1 MIGSTHYQQNNTKSD
16 QCEKLGKFF
25 YTHSLCV
32 SETVN
37 KQFTLSNSLIT
48 HYNLLPHGA
57 AIAAASVLWLGVQTK
72 QTVPHKRIHQGASL
86 LLFVNQVCRP
96 HHKSTFVDCTFEQ
109 PSESMWDA
117 AEAKKALSKGIVTG
131 ISDTFVRACKKLKL
145 PFEQHGLYRN
155 WLVQC
160 GRNNYSGPI
169 TPDMLPTSK
178 GTHSTVDK
186 LPAGW
191 TLPYPTG
198 STWRRIKNKS
208 NSDSSDEIQQQHLE
222 ALQAEVRRDLQDQKQ
237 NFREHGT
244 YCFSITSS
252 VSPIIETRAH
262 AFQGTGKR
270 KKPKQRAALGENAPP
285 QSMRQAL
292 DRDNALEWA
301 ESMDSEMEG
310 LTKMGVLLH
319 DQTLADCREAGITSK
334 PVPMGLYFDEKTDQ
348 TGNVVKLKSRAAIQG
363 HKGNMQKGVHFNETY
378 AATPQEDTG
387 RLLVCLAVQYNLQR
401 RSYDVAKAYCCAD
414 IPPEE
419 RNILCYPDGF
429 KRFDKITREQLFMI
443 GLKNLYGDPAAG
455 RRWSVHRDR
464 KMLTEFSSTE
474 ERKTPWLSK
483 RTVMDPTLFKLTYK
497 PPNKPRQYMLL
508 SMHTDDF
515 DAAGSD
521 DEILDEFDKHVNTF
535 WTLVRTDVD
544 YMLGQERVPLFNDQ
558 GRLISITL
566 RMSAYIRGMAL
577 TFKGKLPTKPV
588 NEPFNPKSKVSKDM
602 VVDPA
607 ESTLVLAAGYLRAVG
622 LILWAARHV
631 HPESKFGISIL
642 GSVAHK
648 SSWLAFNDAMWM
660 IKWMEQNQDR
670 GIKFSADGN
679 SMPIGMADASNKP
692 VMSTGLCQG
701 GFCIMLQNGPL
712 ASISVRMH
720 HVGLSSEHNEYMAL
734 FLLIKRIIWLRQLLK
749 ELGYDEMISAPTAC
763 YGDNVQANRLCKEHF
778 ISPGNQYIA
787 TQYHFNKEKVQSGDV
802 DIFWI
807 ATKYNLADIF
817 TKALSKQ
824 VLDQL
829 LNYLLGF
836 AGDCKVLFEATRLIL
851 LERAQKK

>member
-1 MIGSTHYQQNNTKSD
+1 
-16 QCEKLGKFF
+16 
-25 YTHSLCV
+25 
-32 SETVN
+32 
-37 KQFTLSNSLIT
+37 
-48 HYNLLPHGA
+48 
-57 AIAAASVLWLGVQTK
+57 
-72 QTVPHKRIHQGASL
+72 
-86 LLFVNQVCRP
+86 
-96 HHKSTFVDCTFEQ
+96 
-109 PSESMWDA
+109 MWDA
-117 AEAKKALSKGIVTG
+117 AEAKKALHKGIVTG
-131 ISDTFVRACKKLKL
+131 ISDTFVRACKRLKL
-145 PFEQHGLYRN
+145 PFEQHSLYRN
-155 WLVQC
+155 WLVENA
-160 GRNNYSGPI
+160 RNIYSGPI

-178 GTHSTVDK
+178 GVHATVEK

-191 TLPYPTG
+191 TLPFPTG
-198 STWRRIKNKS
+198 SSWRRLKQKS
-208 NSDSSDEIQQQHLE
+208 NQDGSEEIHHQHLE
-222 ALQAEVRRDLQDQKQ
+222 ALQAEVRQDLQSQKQ
-237 NFREHGT
+237 TFRENRT
-244 YCFSITSS
+244 YCFSIISS
-252 VSPIIETRAH
+252 VTPIVENTTY
-262 AFQGTGKR
+262 AFQGNGRR
-270 KKPKQRAALGENAPP
+270 KKPKQRAALGDNAPP

-301 ESMDSEMEG
+301 NSMDSEMEG

-319 DQTLADCREAGITSK
+319 DQTIADCREAGITSK
-334 PVPMGLYFDEKTDQ
+334 PVPMGLYFDNKTDQ
-348 TGNVVKLKSRAAIQG
+348 AGNVVKLKSRAAIQG
-363 HKGNMQKGVHFNETY
+363 HKGNMQKGVHFFETY

-387 RLLVCLAVQYNLQR
+387 RLLVCLAVEYNLQR

-414 IPPEE
+414 IPPDE
-419 RNILCYPDGF
+419 RNILKYPDGF
-429 KRFDKITREQLFMI
+429 RRFHQITQEELFMI

-464 KMLTEFSSTE
+464 KILTEFSSTTQNP
-474 ERKTPWLSK
+474 TPWNSN

-497 PPNKPRQYMLL
+497 PPNRSQQYMLL

-515 DAAGSD
+515 DVAGTD
-521 DEILDEFDKHVNTF
+521 DEILDKFDTLVNTF

-544 YMLGQERVPLFNDQ
+544 YMLGQERVPLYNDQ

-577 TFKGKLPTKPV
+577 AFKDKLPTKPV

-607 ESTLVLAAGYLRAVG
+607 ESILVLAAGYLRAVG

-648 SSWLAFNDAMWM
+648 SSWLAFSDAMWM
-660 IKWMEQNQDR
+660 IKWMEQHQNR

-679 SMPIGMADASNKP
+679 SIPIGMADASNKP
-692 VMSTGLCQG
+692 IMSTGLCQA
-701 GFCIMLQNGPL
+701 GFCIMLKNGPL
-712 ASISVRMH
+712 ATVSLRLH
-720 HVGLSSEHNEYMAL
+720 HVGLSSEHTEYMAL

-749 ELGYDEMISAPTAC
+749 ELGYDSMISAPTAC

-787 TQYHFNKEKVQSGDV
+787 TQYHFNKEKVQSKDV
-802 DIFWI
+802 DIYWI

-851 LERAQKK
+851 LERNQKK